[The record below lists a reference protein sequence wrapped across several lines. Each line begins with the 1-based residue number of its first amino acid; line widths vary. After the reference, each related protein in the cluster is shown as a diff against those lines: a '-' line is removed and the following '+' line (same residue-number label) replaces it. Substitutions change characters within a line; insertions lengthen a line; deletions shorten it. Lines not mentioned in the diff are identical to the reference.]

1 MKSFSLKSRWI
12 DARDEHYP
20 SPQDKLKFDDKV
32 EFPSGYSPPN
42 FYNQLLI
49 YSLEIFKQVSKF
61 FFPFFLYFFFFRK
74 ENSRPF
80 FLFLS
85 SFFFFS
91 SARRTISPRKSIVPS
106 KLNLYRAIYT
116 RSMFIPQ
123 SSKFSIAVFRGS
135 TSRTGNTRSLRIFVK
150 LYRLF
155 INHGD
160 RYIDMMCET
169 WGERRRKKKESGYS
183 MELKLSFV
191 SSPLDAMRNA
201 WKKNIANIWQM
212 QEKFNTILTYY

>member
-61 FFPFFLYFFFFRK
+61 FFLSFFIFFFFRK

-85 SFFFFS
+85 SFFFFFIRATNNLS
-91 SARRTISPRKSIVPS
+91 PQINPSFRPNWIYTAPFTPDRCLSRNHRNFRSRFFADQHRGRATPARFGYSLNSIVY
-106 KLNLYRAIYT
+106 LLIT
-116 RSMFIPQ
+116 VTDI
-123 SSKFSIAVFRGS
+123 SIWCAKHEGK
-135 TSRTGNTRSLRIFVK
+135 G
-150 LYRLF
+150 
-155 INHGD
+155 
-160 RYIDMMCET
+160 
-169 WGERRRKKKESGYS
+169 GERRKSRDIRW
-183 MELKLSFV
+183 
-191 SSPLDAMRNA
+191 SSPLFLLPWTRCEMRG
-201 WKKNIANIWQM
+201 KKI
-212 QEKFNTILTYY
+212 

>member
-61 FFPFFLYFFFFRK
+61 FFLSFFIFFFFFEKKILAPFSFSFLPFYFFFH
-74 ENSRPF
+74 
-80 FLFLS
+80 
-85 SFFFFS
+85 
-91 SARRTISPRKSIVPS
+91 PRDEQSLPANQPIVPS

-123 SSKFSIAVFRGS
+123 SSKFSIAFFADQHRGRA
-135 TSRTGNTRSLRIFVK
+135 TPARFGYSLNSIVYLLIAVTDISIWCAK
-150 LYRLF
+150 
-155 INHGD
+155 HEGKG
-160 RYIDMMCET
+160 
-169 WGERRRKKKESGYS
+169 GERRKSRDIRW
-183 MELKLSFV
+183 
-191 SSPLDAMRNA
+191 SSPLFLLPWTRCEMRG
-201 WKKNIANIWQM
+201 KKYS
-212 QEKFNTILTYY
+212 KYLTSARKI

>member
-61 FFPFFLYFFFFRK
+61 FFPFFLYFFFFSKRK
-74 ENSRPF
+74 FSPLFPF
-80 FLFLS
+80 PSFL
-85 SFFFFS
+85 FFFS
-91 SARRTISPRKSIVPS
+91 SARQQSLPANQPIVPS

-123 SSKFSIAVFRGS
+123 SSKFSIAFFRGS

-155 INHGD
+155 INRGD

-183 MELKLSFV
+183 VELELSFV
-191 SSPLDAMRNA
+191 SSPSDAMR
-201 WKKNIANIWQM
+201 KKRGKKI
-212 QEKFNTILTYY
+212 

>member
-61 FFPFFLYFFFFRK
+61 FFSFFLYFSFFSKRK
-74 ENSRPF
+74 FSPLFPFPF
-80 FLFLS
+80 FLL
-85 SFFFFS
+85 FFFFH
-91 SARRTISPRKSIVPS
+91 PRDEQSLPANQPIVPS
-106 KLNLYRAIYT
+106 KLNLYHAIYT

-123 SSKFSIAVFRGS
+123 SSKFSIAFFRGS
-135 TSRTGNTRSLRIFVK
+135 TSRTGNTSSPRIFVK

-155 INHGD
+155 INRGE
-160 RYIDMMCET
+160 RYIDMMSRAKHEEKG
-169 WGERRRKKKESGYS
+169 GERRKSRDIRWSSNSSLFLLPRTRCERCVEKKYSKYLTSARK
-183 MELKLSFV
+183 
-191 SSPLDAMRNA
+191 
-201 WKKNIANIWQM
+201 I
-212 QEKFNTILTYY
+212 

>member
-61 FFPFFLYFFFFRK
+61 FFLSFFIFFFFFRK

-80 FLFLS
+80 FLFLP
-85 SFFFFS
+85 SFFFFH
-91 SARRTISPRKSIVPS
+91 PRDEQSLPANQPIVPS

-123 SSKFSIAVFRGS
+123 SSKFSIAFFRGS
-135 TSRTGNTRSLRIFVK
+135 TSRTGNTRSPRIFVK

-169 WGERRRKKKESGYS
+169 WGERRRKKKESEYS
-183 MELKLSFV
+183 VELSFV
-191 SSPLDAMRNA
+191 SSPLDAMRKMRG
-201 WKKNIANIWQM
+201 KKI
-212 QEKFNTILTYY
+212 